1 MIPAAVPS
9 LMMPPALIWF
19 AGVVTAF
26 GAAAMLTTRLVG
38 ILLRAG
44 VIDASTVAGR
54 PRPVPRGGGLAII
67 AVVFGA
73 ALVATIR
80 DAATAGRAMAALMPA
95 MLVAAVSWRDDISP
109 LPARL
114 RLAVHLLAAIVAVAI
129 LGPAERVDLGTIGSL
144 DIGAWGWPLSV
155 LWIVGMT
162 NAFNFMD
169 GIDGIAGIVVMAVG
183 AAVAVAAAVLD
194 APAVATLAAAVAAGA
209 GGFLTVN
216 WPPAR
221 IFMGDVGST
230 FCGFLLGALTLAVDG
245 DSVPRMLPVTV
256 VSSWPFLFD
265 TIATVLGRLVRGHDL
280 LRPHRGHCYQ
290 RLVAGGWSHRATAS
304 LYGGLA
310 AFAGAIV
317 VAPLYDPTVLD
328 AATAL
333 AIATPLVGGTLI
345 AVLVG
350 IAARRPVRQAAGS
363 APAADR

>member
-1 MIPAAVPS
+1 M
-9 LMMPPALIWF
+9 MMPPALVWF
-19 AGVVTAF
+19 AGVVVAF
-26 GAAAMLTTRLVG
+26 TAAAMLTTRLVG

-44 VIDASTVAGR
+44 VIDASTVTGR

-67 AVVFGA
+67 AVVVGA

-80 DAATAGRAMAALMPA
+80 DATTAGRAMAALMPA

-114 RLAVHLLAAIVAVAI
+114 RLAVHLLAAIIAVAI
-129 LGPAERVDLGTIGSL
+129 LGPAERVDLGTIDSL
-144 DIGAWGWPLSV
+144 DLGAWGWPLSV

-169 GIDGIAGIVVMAVG
+169 GIDGIAGIVTMAVG
-183 AAVAVAAAVLD
+183 AAVAVAAALLD
-194 APAVATLAAAVAAGA
+194 APAVAVLATALAAGA

-230 FCGFLLGALTLAVDG
+230 FCGFLLGALTLAVDT
-245 DSVPRMLPVTV
+245 DDVPRMLPVTV

-265 TIATVLGRLVRGHDL
+265 TMATVLSRLVRGDDL
-280 LRPHRGHCYQ
+280 LRPHRSHCYQ

-345 AVLVG
+345 AALVG
-350 IAARRPVRQAAGS
+350 MAARRPVRRTAGS
-363 APAADR
+363 APASDR

>member
-1 MIPAAVPS
+1 M
-9 LMMPPALIWF
+9 MMPPALVWF
-19 AGVVTAF
+19 AGVVVAF
-26 GAAAMLTTRLVG
+26 TAAAMLTTRLVG

-44 VIDASTVAGR
+44 VIDASTVTGR

-67 AVVFGA
+67 AVVVGA

-80 DAATAGRAMAALMPA
+80 DATTAGRAMAALMPA

-114 RLAVHLLAAIVAVAI
+114 RLAVHLLAAIIAVAI

-144 DIGAWGWPLSV
+144 DLGAWGWPLSV

-169 GIDGIAGIVVMAVG
+169 GIDGIAGIVTMAVG
-183 AAVAVAAAVLD
+183 AAVAVAAAMLD
-194 APAVATLAAAVAAGA
+194 APAVAVLATALAAGA

-230 FCGFLLGALTLAVDG
+230 FCGFLLGALTLAVDT
-245 DSVPRMLPVTV
+245 DDVPRMLPVSV

-265 TIATVLGRLVRGHDL
+265 TMATVLGRLVRGHDL
-280 LRPHRGHCYQ
+280 LRPLRSRGGGRTARRRASTAASPRSPGRSWSLRCTTRPSSTPRPRWRSRHR
-290 RLVAGGWSHRATAS
+290 SS
-304 LYGGLA
+304 
-310 AFAGAIV
+310 
-317 VAPLYDPTVLD
+317 
-328 AATAL
+328 
-333 AIATPLVGGTLI
+333 
-345 AVLVG
+345 
-350 IAARRPVRQAAGS
+350 AAR
-363 APAADR
+363 